1 MDVKRIG
8 GLEGLFIV
16 MPFLYVNTFNHTS
29 APSTEILRSVCKTYR
44 ERRRFLA
51 STCAG
56 KEINPAYPLIP
67 RIPVQTRWQQKNK
80 MHKAQPHHS
89 IYLQTHFRT
98 RLSLELRAGSFREK
112 KGAGWKKRV

>member
-29 APSTEILRSVCKTYR
+29 APSTEILSSVCKTYR
-44 ERRRFLA
+44 ERKRFLA

-56 KEINPAYPLIP
+56 KKIQSCLSLNPSNPSSNTLAAEKQNASGTNSSPAYTL
-67 RIPVQTRWQQKNK
+67 TRTSE
-80 MHKAQPHHS
+80 HDSH
-89 IYLQTHFRT
+89 
-98 RLSLELRAGSFREK
+98 
-112 KGAGWKKRV
+112 